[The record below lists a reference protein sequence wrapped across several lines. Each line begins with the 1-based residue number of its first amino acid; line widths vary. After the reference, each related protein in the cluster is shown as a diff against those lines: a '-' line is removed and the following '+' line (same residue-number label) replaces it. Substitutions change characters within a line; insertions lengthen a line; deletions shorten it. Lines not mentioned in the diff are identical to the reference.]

1 MYLIAGPPVYSLPGE
16 VRVKEGCDQD
26 VQWMASCEPPLGDH
40 SQHSLSREDYQ
51 PFRQDNI
58 FIHGSNI
65 CFRKVKRRD
74 AGKYV
79 ISSSNAIGKG
89 HTSFNLQVQCEL
101 HDSNSVISVHSL
113 SSSLHAGLPEYT
125 LESDYIEAAAGT
137 TPTIQFSV
145 DCYPPLDEDVRHT
158 LTKEG
163 GGAATKRFKVEG
175 DTITFCRVI
184 VDDSGTY
191 HISCENDV
199 GKGQATLEL
208 VVVNPSTTT
217 TTDSPKAGEYCT
229 KSGRSRANSFLRVS
243 NRGAMIMSS
252 KQVVLPAW
260 LLHWTKLVT
269 QRYPSPLGVD

>member
-1 MYLIAGPPVYSLPGE
+1 MYLIVGPPVYSLLGE

-26 VQWMASCEPPLGDH
+26 VQWMVSCEPPLRDH
-40 SQHSLSREDYQ
+40 SQHSLSREDGQ

-58 FIHGSNI
+58 FIQGSNI

-74 AGKYV
+74 AGKY
-79 ISSSNAIGKG
+79 AIGKG
-89 HTSFNLQVQCEL
+89 HASFNLLVQCEL

-125 LESDYIEAAAGT
+125 PESDYIETAAGT
-137 TPTIQFSV
+137 TPTVQFSV
-145 DCYPPLDEDVRHT
+145 DCYPPLDEDTRHT

-163 GGAATKRFKVEG
+163 GSAATKRFKVED

-208 VVVNPSTTT
+208 VVNPSTTM
-217 TTDSPKAGEYCT
+217 TTDSPKAGEYCI
-229 KSGRSRANSFLRVS
+229 KSGKSRDNSFLLRHTVPKATIYD
-243 NRGAMIMSS
+243 G
-252 KQVVLPAW
+252 
-260 LLHWTKLVT
+260 T
-269 QRYPSPLGVD
+269 